1 MAKPIARRSFLVMS
15 AGSAAFLPGCRQAA
29 EASFAPAKRG
39 VAVTPRN
46 FPLHTPGDVE
56 NAFALARDLGDHAVF
71 ILQWHALNLDVVKVL
86 IEKSRRAGLTP
97 ILGLSPTTLGQG
109 RKELD
114 LSEDVRRKARAAIS
128 FSNPAIRAAFREA
141 ARDLARLRPPYLCLA
156 TEINFLAMQ
165 RLDEFLHFASLY
177 KQAYRDVKRL
187 SPATKVFVS
196 FQWEWMRIVD
206 AREMHKIAEH
216 SKVIDIFRP
225 ELDLVALTSYPS
237 AFHHKPADL
246 VADYY
251 SWVYRHI
258 RANDEVLLM
267 EVGWPTG
274 GSGSEREQVAFI
286 ERLPRLL
293 LQVNVS
299 VVAWAL
305 LHDVALAEFGADLN
319 SVGLLTRDGRKKP
332 GFEAFGR

>member
-1 MAKPIARRSFLVMS
+1 MTKPITRRSFLVIS
-15 AGSAAFLPGCRQAA
+15 AGSTAFLPGCRQAA
-29 EASFAPAKRG
+29 EVSFDPAKRG
-39 VAVTPRN
+39 IAVTPRN
-46 FPLHTPGDVE
+46 FPSHTPGDLE

-71 ILQWHALNLDVVKVL
+71 IFQWHALNLDVVQVL
-86 IEKSRRAGLTP
+86 LEKSRRAGLIP

-114 LSEDVRRKARAAIS
+114 LPEAVRREAGAAIS

-141 ARDLARLRPPYLCLA
+141 ARDLARLQPPYLCLA

-196 FQWEWMRIVD
+196 FQWEWMRILD
-206 AREMHKIAEH
+206 SREMHKIAEH

-237 AFHHKPADL
+237 AFHRTPADL
-246 VADYY
+246 VTDYY

-274 GSGSEREQVAFI
+274 GSGSEREQVAFV

-293 LQVNVS
+293 HKVNVS

-332 GFEAFGR
+332 GFEAFGK